1 MKDFYQIYV
10 AGHIV
15 PNVEISSVINAHV
28 QVEAANFGDPFIFG
42 ARFEKLRSNYLLH
55 RVSLQI
61 RVVAGDE

>member
-28 QVEAANFGDPFIFG
+28 QVEAANFGDPFISEPDSRNFD
-42 ARFEKLRSNYLLH
+42 
-55 RVSLQI
+55 QI
-61 RVVAGDE
+61 IISIEYPFKSEL